1 MTINLK
7 GELIDLLQPKIMGI
21 LNLTPDSFYDG
32 GQFNVLD
39 RALEQTEKMIYEG
52 AFFIDLGLVAPNPEQ
67 KKSVRMRR
75 KKDSTLY
82 WKNLLKISKT
92 TFFHRYI
99 SILCCSRKS

>member
-7 GELIDLLQPKIMGI
+7 GELIDLLKPKVMGI

-52 AFFIDLGLVAPNPEQ
+52 AFFIDLGACSTKPGVKEISEDDARHAEEQIQKLTNNYIEKVEQELV
-67 KKSVRMRR
+67 
-75 KKDSTLY
+75 
-82 WKNLLKISKT
+82 SKEAD
-92 TFFHRYI
+92 
-99 SILCCSRKS
+99 LMKV

>member
-7 GELIDLLQPKIMGI
+7 GELIDLLKPKIMGI

-52 AFFIDLGLVAPNPEQ
+52 AFFIDLGACSTKPGAKEISEDEERKAQDDVQ
-67 KKSVRMRR
+67 KITDRFIAKVEEALAA
-75 KKDSTLY
+75 KEKD
-82 WKNLLKISKT
+82 LLEI
-92 TFFHRYI
+92 
-99 SILCCSRKS
+99 